1 MERIGIYGGTFNPIH
16 RGHIHLAREIQ
27 AALQFDR
34 LLFIP
39 SRVPPHKEAEQLAS
53 GQDRLEMVRLAL
65 EEELPEAVISDLELK
80 SRGKSYTFYTLEKLQ
95 ALLPDSAFTLIMG
108 TDMLLTFD
116 QWFRWRDI
124 LSMACLAVAARNAG
138 EQQLMEKKARAL
150 SPEGRITVV
159 PMTPLPMSSTDVRRI
174 IRTGGD
180 PSALLPEKVWA
191 YIRDRGL
198 YQ

>member
-159 PMTPLPMSSTDVRRI
+159 PMTPLPLSSTDVRRI

>member
-53 GQDRLEMVRLAL
+53 GRDRLEMVRLAL

-138 EQQLMEKKARAL
+138 EQHLMEKKARAL

-174 IRTGGD
+174 IRTGDD
-180 PSALLPEKVWA
+180 PSALLPEKVWT

>member
-39 SRVPPHKEAEQLAS
+39 SRIPPHKEAKQLAS

-65 EEELPEAVISDLELK
+65 EEELPEAMVSDLELK

-180 PSALLPEKVWA
+180 PSALLPEKVWT
-191 YIRDRGL
+191 YIRTRGL

>member
-39 SRVPPHKEAEQLAS
+39 SRIPPHKEAKQLAS

-65 EEELPEAVISDLELK
+65 EEELPEAMVSDLELK
-80 SRGKSYTFYTLEKLQ
+80 SHGKSYTFYTLEKLQ
-95 ALLPDSAFTLIMG
+95 ALLPGRAFTLIMG

-116 QWFRWRDI
+116 QWFRWQDI
-124 LSMACLAVAARNAG
+124 LSAASLAVAARNAG

-150 SPEGRITVV
+150 SSEGRITVV

-191 YIRDRGL
+191 YIRARGL

>member
-39 SRVPPHKEAEQLAS
+39 SRIPPHKEAKQLAS

>member
-39 SRVPPHKEAEQLAS
+39 SRIPPHKEAKQLAS

-65 EEELPEAVISDLELK
+65 EEELPEAMVSDLELK

>member
-16 RGHIHLAREIQ
+16 RGHIHLARELQ

-39 SRVPPHKEAEQLAS
+39 SRIPPHKEAKQLAS
-53 GQDRLEMVRLAL
+53 GQDSLEMVRLAL
-65 EEELPEAVISDLELK
+65 EEELPEAMVSDLELK

-116 QWFRWRDI
+116 QWFRWQDI